1 MVYIAETDYEA
12 FWGVVID
19 ATSNPT
25 STQFATWITAATSV
39 VNNVLGLSSGEYAT
53 DSSGVILKIMCQML
67 KRQWDYAE
75 MLRNVDKSVTYPM
88 MQQDPMSLTAVEYYE
103 IKRISTGSDPDDA
116 PAMTRAMHRGTNNAG
131 YTLD

>member
-12 FWGVVID
+12 FWGVEID
-19 ATSNPT
+19 TASSPT
-25 STQFATWITAATSV
+25 TAQFTTWIADATSV

-53 DSSGVILKIMCQML
+53 DSSGVIMKIMRQML
-67 KRQWDYAE
+67 KRQWDYYM
-75 MLRNVDKSVTYPM
+75 MLKNVDKSITYPM

-116 PAMTRAMHRGTNNAG
+116 PAMTRAMHRGTNNSG